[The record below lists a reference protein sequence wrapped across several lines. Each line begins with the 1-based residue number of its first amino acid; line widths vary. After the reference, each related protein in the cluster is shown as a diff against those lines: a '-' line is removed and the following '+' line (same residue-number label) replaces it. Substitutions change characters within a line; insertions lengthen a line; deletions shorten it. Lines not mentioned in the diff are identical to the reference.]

1 MIGRRGDGIMAADRD
16 EETDAAMAQW
26 YYSDEERNRHGPLEP
41 ARMIELHQRGEL
53 RADTLVWR
61 DGLNQWR
68 PWRELAGELIAAP
81 GFAAAADPDAAE
93 QASAA
98 RTAEAVATAIAQ
110 AEGSNAAPGASSSP
124 SAAAISAAAQADA
137 DADGA
142 TATTADAASAT
153 ATATATATTTAT
165 DPHSPYSAPRAEV
178 AEHSEVIQ
186 GQDVV
191 PGGFWRRVAAY
202 LIDSTLVG
210 VAYYSVFTALMVLV
224 FALGLFGDSSR
235 WLENSSV
242 LSAVMIVLGYGV
254 YGLISIGYYA
264 GLESSSMQ
272 ATLGKLAVGIKVVDA
287 GGARLSRG
295 RAFARWAS
303 SFASYATFGVGYLM
317 AAFTERKRG
326 LHDLIAGTQ
335 VVDRWAYTARA
346 DFQRRDLGPVTWVVL
361 ILGGLVWLG
370 VIGFMAAIFALGMH

>member
-41 ARMIELHQRGEL
+41 ARMIELHRRGEL

-81 GFAAAADPDAAE
+81 GFADAADPDAAE

-98 RTAEAVATAIAQ
+98 RTAQAVAAAIAQ
-110 AEGSNAAPGASSSP
+110 AEAQSEGGHAAPAAASTLAAAAA
-124 SAAAISAAAQADA
+124 SAAAPADPGT
-137 DADGA
+137 DA
-142 TATTADAASAT
+142 ATTI
-153 ATATATATTTAT
+153 AT
-165 DPHSPYSAPRAEV
+165 DPHSPYSAPRADV
-178 AEHSEVIQ
+178 AEHSNVVQ
-186 GQDVV
+186 GQEVV

-224 FALGLFGDSSR
+224 FALGVFGDSSK
-235 WLENSSV
+235 WLQNTNV
-242 LSAVMIVLGYGV
+242 MSAVMIVLGYGV
-254 YGLISIGYYA
+254 YGLISVGYYA

-295 RAFARWAS
+295 RALARWAS

-361 ILGGLVWLG
+361 VLGGLVWLG
-370 VIGFMAAIFALGMH
+370 VVGFIAALYALGMG

>member
-1 MIGRRGDGIMAADRD
+1 MAAERD

-61 DGLNQWR
+61 DGLSQWR
-68 PWRELAGELIAAP
+68 PWRELAGELVAAP
-81 GFAAAADPDAAE
+81 GFAAAADPGAAE
-93 QASAA
+93 QASAE
-98 RTAEAVATAIAQ
+98 RTAQAVAAAIAQ
-110 AEGSNAAPGASSSP
+110 AEGSSAAPAALPSP

-137 DADGA
+137 DGGA
-142 TATTADAASAT
+142 ATTADAAT
-153 ATATATATTTAT
+153 ATPTAT

-178 AEHSEVIQ
+178 AEHSEVVQ

-210 VAYYSVFTALMVLV
+210 VAYYSVFTALMLLV
-224 FALGLFGDSSR
+224 FALGLFGDSSQ

-303 SFASYATFGVGYLM
+303 SFASYASFGVGYLM

-370 VIGFMAAIFALGMH
+370 VVGFMAAIFALGMR